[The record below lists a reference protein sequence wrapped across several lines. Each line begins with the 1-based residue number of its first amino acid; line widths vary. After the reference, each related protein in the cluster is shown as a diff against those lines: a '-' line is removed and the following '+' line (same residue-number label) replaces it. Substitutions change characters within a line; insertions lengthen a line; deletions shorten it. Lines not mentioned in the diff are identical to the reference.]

1 MPDIGDFV
9 GGIAAFVSETIGS
22 VSLRVPPASALALLA
37 ILLLLLYLLARPPS
51 RWSESD
57 LGGLQRVPRA
67 MAVVAET
74 GEAASFSLGT
84 AGIARPATAPE
95 RMQTLA
101 ALPILWHI
109 ARAAARSGVP
119 LEVVA
124 NDAVTV
130 ELARGAVTDAYAAAR
145 APERAFRAR
154 VEYAGEGRP
163 TPAARAL
170 AGPARPVGASYV
182 SGGLAE
188 EGLLLLTGATE
199 RAASTILGTAS
210 PTEAVWVLLLGH
222 GALVGPE
229 LFAAAAVVRR
239 SANERA
245 SVIAVNR
252 LTWAAVIVV
261 VVASGVALAGL
272 ADVAAFLVER
282 P

>member
-1 MPDIGDFV
+1 MPDLGDFIA
-9 GGIAAFVSETIGS
+9 GIAAFVSETIGS

-37 ILLLLLYLLARPPS
+37 ILLVLLYLLARPPS
-51 RWSESD
+51 RWSETD
-57 LGGLQRVPRA
+57 LGGLHRVPRA

-84 AGIARPATAPE
+84 AGVARPASAPE

-101 ALPILWHI
+101 ALPILWHV

-124 NDAVTV
+124 NDVVTV
-130 ELARGAVTDAYAAAR
+130 ELARGVVTDAYAAAR
-145 APERAFRAR
+145 APERALRAH
-154 VEYAGEGRP
+154 VEYTGEGRP

-170 AGPARPVGASYV
+170 AGPPRPVGASYV
-182 SGGLAE
+182 AGGLAE

-210 PTEAVWVLLLGH
+210 PTQAVWILLLGQ
-222 GALVGPE
+222 GALIGPE
-229 LFAAAAVVRR
+229 LFAAPAVVRR

-252 LTWAAVIVV
+252 LIWTAVIIMA
-261 VVASGVALAGL
+261 VASALALAGL
-272 ADVAAFLVER
+272 ADVAAFLVAR
-282 P
+282 R